1 MEWHSEGVIL
11 SMRPHGESA
20 AIIEVLTALHGR
32 HAGVVRGGASRRMAP
47 HLQAGTQVSV
57 TWRARLGEHM
67 GAFAVEPIRARS
79 AMLGDG
85 LALAGLNAICAL
97 LRVALPERE
106 AAGQVYARTLDLLD
120 AIEAGRDWPP
130 DYLRWERDLLDHLG
144 YGLDLTTC
152 AITGGREDLA
162 YVSPKSGRAVARSA
176 AGGWA
181 DRLFPLPP
189 ALLGQGPADS
199 GEVAQGL
206 VITGHFLAR
215 GLDAV
220 LAGRPLPEAR
230 ARLLARLSK
239 PRSQMTQTPFDP

>member
-20 AIIEVLTALHGR
+20 AIIEVLTGLHGR

-67 GAFAVEPIRARS
+67 GSFAVEPIRARS
-79 AMLGDG
+79 AMLGDA

-106 AAGQVYARTLDLLD
+106 ALGQFYGQTLALLD
-120 AIEAGRDWPP
+120 AIEAGQNWPP

-152 AITGGREDLA
+152 AVTGGREDLA
-162 YVSPKSGRAVARSA
+162 FVSPKSGRAVARGA
-176 AGGWA
+176 AGDWA

-189 ALLGQGPADS
+189 ALLGQGPADR

-206 VITGHFLAR
+206 AITGHFLAR
-215 GLDAV
+215 GLEAV

-239 PRSQMTQTPFDP
+239 PSVESA